1 MAINYT
7 EKGNGLHAAIF
18 AAGHRLE
25 LANNVWVSSDDVA
38 VQSIIDAYDP
48 LTYERAQAKLR
59 IMSQIQA
66 AADFI
71 ESSYASVEKQTWP
84 YQRLEV
90 EAYLAD
96 NNAPT
101 PTLDAIAISAGITRA
116 DMLTRTIAKV
126 VQFTAFSNSLVA
138 ARLSLHAQIDAE
150 TDWQVI
156 SQINY
161 VG

>member
-7 EKGNGLHAAIF
+7 EKGNGLHKAIF
-18 AAGHRLE
+18 DAGHRLE
-25 LANNVWVSSDDVA
+25 LANNVWVSSNDVA
-38 VQSIIDAYDP
+38 VQAIIDAFDP
-48 LTYERAQAKLR
+48 LPYERAQAKLR
-59 IMSQIQA
+59 VMNQIQA
-66 AADFI
+66 AANFI
-71 ESSYASVEKQTWP
+71 EASYASVEKQTWP

-96 NNAPT
+96 SNAPT
-101 PTLDAIAISAGITRA
+101 PTIDAIAASAEEPRA
-116 DMLTRTIAKV
+116 TTLANAVEKV
-126 VQFTAFSNSLVA
+126 GQFKAFTNTLVGK
-138 ARLSLHAQIDAE
+138 RRKLYAQIEAE